1 MTVTTS
7 YPGVYIEE
15 LPNLTHSIV
24 PSPTSIAVFVGYT
37 HPFLTPAQNYKTAI
51 PVDSWADYTRSFGG
65 PFSSPW
71 LPDYVGQAV
80 AQFFANGGS
89 TCYVVALPATQYY
102 SGGAPAESGG
112 NPVDV
117 AAATEVVSVTGGG
130 SITFTVFQP
139 VGIAAAA
146 PAIGTIGIPM

>member
-24 PSPTSIAVFVGYT
+24 PSPTSIPVFVGYT
-37 HPFLTPAQNYKTAI
+37 HPFLPPAANYKTAI
-51 PVDSWADYTRSFGG
+51 PVASAADYRRSFGG

-71 LPDYVGQAV
+71 QPDYVGQAI
-80 AQFFANGGS
+80 AEFFANGGS
-89 TCYVVALPATQYY
+89 TCYVVGLPAAQYY

-112 NPVDV
+112 NPVEV
-117 AAATEVVSVTGGG
+117 VAATEVVTVT
-130 SITFTVFQP
+130 S
-139 VGIAAAA
+139 
-146 PAIGTIGIPM
+146 